1 MSNLKLRDLPPD
13 AIEKL
18 KPLSHEAFDFLSI
31 EAGLMREADQTAT
44 YPTDP
49 LEALYGVW
57 ATFRRK
63 PESVEEDLLDDLH
76 DAVRVACLVLGRET
90 DLDAEDC
97 RHLWAILNRAESLI
111 RWQKTIGE
119 EMRLRM
125 WKVLEMDLERKAT
138 ERSRVWE
145 QGPASDRGNP

>member
-1 MSNLKLRDLPPD
+1 
-13 AIEKL
+13 
-18 KPLSHEAFDFLSI
+18 
-31 EAGLMREADQTAT
+31 MREADQTAA

-57 ATFRRK
+57 DTFRRK
-63 PESVEEDLLDDLH
+63 PDSVEDDHLADLH

-111 RWQKTIGE
+111 RWQKTVDE
-119 EMRLRM
+119 EVRLRM
-125 WKVLEMDLERKAT
+125 WKVFEMDRERKAA
-138 ERSRVWE
+138 ERARVWE
-145 QGPASDRGNP
+145 QGSASDRGK